1 MEQKVFIEQLRTRL
15 GKEKKEV
22 ERQIAALL
30 QIVKEKSS
38 QMDTI
43 SIQGF
48 GVFEPRKKMERIS
61 VNPSTGK
68 RMLIPP
74 KVVWT
79 FKPGTTIKSKLKEL
93 GGHE

>member
-22 ERQIAALL
+22 ERQIVALL

-74 KVVWT
+74 KVVLT

-93 GGHE
+93 DGHE